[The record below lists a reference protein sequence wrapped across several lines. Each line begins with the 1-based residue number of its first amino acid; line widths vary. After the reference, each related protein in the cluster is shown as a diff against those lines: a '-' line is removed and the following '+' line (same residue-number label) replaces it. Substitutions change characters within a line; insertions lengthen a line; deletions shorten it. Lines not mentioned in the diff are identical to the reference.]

1 MHMHH
6 HKHRNTNAPTPTHI
20 HQCANTKAQHQK
32 RKPQSA
38 NTKAQAPTQKH
49 QPNTNTYIFVIQTQI
64 NKVYA
69 VTKVNTHT
77 KHIHTDIMMIYK
89 QMYTQGRPSPHETM
103 MHFPP
108 LFQISPLFSKHFQT
122 SQENFHKF
130 SLFTKNFLIF
140 I

>member
-6 HKHRNTNAPTPTHI
+6 HKRRNTNAPTPTHI
-20 HQCANTKAQHQK
+20 HQCTNTKAQHQK

-108 LFQISPLFSKHFQT
+108 CFRFPPYFLKIFRPLRKIFTNFTFSRKIS
-122 SQENFHKF
+122 
-130 SLFTKNFLIF
+130 
-140 I
+140 